1 MPQWRGAMMLPKPEG
16 FNFVIWALVV
26 AGTFVAFSRSRAVG
40 RNVLLATILVVVGA
54 VIWWLVSYLS

>member
-1 MPQWRGAMMLPKPEG
+1 MMLPKPEG